1 MLRKNHGYKSQSKLR
16 GIIPAAVR
24 DNSTYALNFIPTCR
38 DSFSASLIKFE
49 SHNKDLPARISRLQ
63 QKFPAYKIDG
73 LIFFNMSNIRY
84 LSGFTGSEGVLL
96 INSGKA
102 ILLVDGRYTV
112 QAGLEATDIQIIEYR
127 DKIEGIIQAIKKL
140 KLKRIGFEANSI
152 TVEMY
157 NQLTNRIQHEVFVDL
172 TDELKLIRAYKDETE
187 IALLK
192 KAAEISSAAI
202 LSLINQI
209 KPGCT
214 EKEVALQL
222 EYNARKSGA
231 DGLAFEA
238 IVAAGVNSALPHAQ
252 PTDRKIKKGDFVVID
267 FGVKYRGYC
276 SDETCTIAFGKLTDR
291 QKNAYQIVKDAHDRA
306 LAMIK
311 ANVSTAD
318 IDHCARSVFGKKY
331 GRYFVHGTGH
341 GVGLEVHEA
350 PRLAINSADI
360 LKPQMVVTVE
370 PGLYIPGFWGI
381 RIEDTVLVKENSC
394 EKFTKM
400 DKELIIIE

>member
-1 MLRKNHGYKSQSKLR
+1 MLRKSK
-16 GIIPAAVR
+16 
-24 DNSTYALNFIPTCR
+24 
-38 DSFSASLIKFE
+38 K
-49 SHNKDLPARISRLQ
+49 LPSRISNLQ
-63 QKFPAYKIDG
+63 QKFSAYKIDG

-84 LSGFTGSEGVLL
+84 LSGFTGSDGVLL
-96 INSGKA
+96 INSDKTN
-102 ILLVDGRYTV
+102 LLVDGRYTV
-112 QAGLEATDIQIIEYR
+112 QAGKETTDIQIIEYA
-127 DKIEGIIQAIKKL
+127 DKIKGIIQAIKKL

-152 TVEMY
+152 TVEMF
-157 NQLTNRIQHEVFVDL
+157 NQLTNHIQQETFVDL
-172 TDELKLIRAYKDETE
+172 ADELKFIRAYKDETE
-187 IALLK
+187 IALMK

-202 LSLINQI
+202 LSLIHQI

-214 EKEVALQL
+214 EKEAALQL
-222 EYNARKSGA
+222 EYNARISGA

-238 IVAAGVNSALPHAQ
+238 IVAAGENSALPHAR

-311 ANVSTAD
+311 ENVHAAD
-318 IDHCARSVFGKKY
+318 VDHCARSVFGKKY

-350 PRLAINSADI
+350 PRLAANSADI
-360 LKPQMVVTVE
+360 LMPQMVVTVE
-370 PGLYIPGFWGI
+370 PGLYIPGLWGI
-381 RIEDTVLVKENSC
+381 RIEDTVLVKKNSC

>member
-16 GIIPAAVR
+16 GIIPSAVR
-24 DNSTYALNFIPTCR
+24 DCSTYKFKNT
-38 DSFSASLIKFE
+38 SFLKFE
-49 SHNKDLPARISRLQ
+49 SHNKNLLSRISRLQ
-63 QKFPAYKIDG
+63 QKFPTYKIDS
-73 LIFFNMSNIRY
+73 LIFFNRSNIRY
-84 LSGFTGSEGVLL
+84 LSGFTGSDGVLL
-96 INSGKA
+96 INSDKTN
-102 ILLVDGRYTV
+102 LLVDGRYTI
-112 QAGLEATDIQIIEYR
+112 QACREAADIQIIEYR
-127 DKIEGIIQAIKKL
+127 DKIEGIIQTIKKL
-140 KLKRIGFEANSI
+140 KLKRVGFEAGSI

-157 NQLTNRIQHEVFVDL
+157 NQLTNRFRQWAFVAL
-172 TDELKLIRAYKDETE
+172 TDELKLIRACKDETE
-187 IALLK
+187 IALMK
-192 KAAEISSAAI
+192 KAAGISSGAI
-202 LSLINQI
+202 FSLIQQI

-214 EKEVALQL
+214 EKELALQL

-238 IVAAGVNSALPHAQ
+238 IVAAGANSALPHAQ

-267 FGVKYRGYC
+267 FGVTYRGYC

-311 ANVSTAD
+311 ENVHAAD

-350 PRLAINSADI
+350 PRLAANSADI
-360 LKPQMVVTVE
+360 LMPQMVITIE
-370 PGLYIPGFWGI
+370 PGLYIPGLWGI
-381 RIEDTVLVKENSC
+381 RIEDTVLVKKNSC

>member
-1 MLRKNHGYKSQSKLR
+1 MTS
-16 GIIPAAVR
+16 
-24 DNSTYALNFIPTCR
+24 
-38 DSFSASLIKFE
+38 
-49 SHNKDLPARISRLQ
+49 RISLLR
-63 QKFPAYKIDG
+63 QKFSAYKIDG

-84 LSGFTGSEGVLL
+84 LSGFTGSEGILL
-96 INSGKA
+96 INSRKA

-112 QAGLEATDIQIIEYR
+112 QAGLEATDIQIIEYS
-127 DKIEGIIQAIKKL
+127 DKIKGIFQAIKKL

-157 NQLTNRIQHEVFVDL
+157 NQLTNHMQNEVFVDL
-172 TDELKLIRAYKDETE
+172 ADELKFIRAYKDETE
-187 IALLK
+187 IALMK
-192 KAAEISSAAI
+192 KAAGISSAAI
-202 LSLINQI
+202 RSLMNQI

-222 EYNARKSGA
+222 EYNARISGA

-238 IVAAGVNSALPHAQ
+238 IVAAGANSALPHAQ

-311 ANVSTAD
+311 ENIHAAD

-350 PRLAINSADI
+350 PRLATNSDDI

-370 PGLYIPGFWGI
+370 PGLYIPGLWGI
-381 RIEDTVLVKENSC
+381 RIEDTVLVKKNSC
-394 EKFTKM
+394 EKLTKM
-400 DKELIIIE
+400 DKELLIIE